1 RGRTP
6 LETGLLLIPQGL
18 GAALAMPVAGSL
30 TDRIG
35 ARPVV
40 AAGVGLATAG
50 TAAYTQITA
59 VTPYWYLA
67 GALLLI
73 GAGLGATITPSM
85 AAAFQA
91 IERAAIPSTASA
103 INTVQRLAGALGTAL
118 LAVTLQR
125 AMAAALPGFHGGLGQ
140 ARELAAPRA
149 RARPGPAHALGAPVG
164 GPPRPTA
171 RARS

>member
-1 RGRTP
+1 MALFGVSLLLPLYFEIVRGRTP
-6 LETGLLLIPQGL
+6 LQTGLLLIPQGL
-18 GAALAMPVAGSL
+18 GAALAMPAAGSL

-40 AAGVGLATAG
+40 ATGIGLAAAG

-85 AAAFQA
+85 AA
-91 IERAAIPSTASA
+91 PSRRS
-103 INTVQRLAGALGTAL
+103 G
-118 LAVTLQR
+118 
-125 AMAAALPGFHGGLGQ
+125 
-140 ARELAAPRA
+140 
-149 RARPGPAHALGAPVG
+149 ARPS
-164 GPPRPTA
+164 PRPPALSAPSSGWQPRSA
-171 RARS
+171 RRCSPSRSSGP